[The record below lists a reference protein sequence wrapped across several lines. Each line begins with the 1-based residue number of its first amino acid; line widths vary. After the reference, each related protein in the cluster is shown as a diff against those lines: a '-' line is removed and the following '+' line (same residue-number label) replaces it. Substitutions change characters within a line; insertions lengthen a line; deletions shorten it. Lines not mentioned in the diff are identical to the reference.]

1 MKMNISVY
9 LRFINWFRVCCLLL
23 FFVLAV
29 VCGLKK
35 RLEIINFKISALTVI
50 RN

>member
-9 LRFINWFRVCCLLL
+9 LRFINWFRGCCL
-23 FFVLAV
+23 FFFKLAV

-35 RLEIINFKISALTVI
+35 RLEIINLKTGQG
-50 RN
+50 